1 MAATE
6 TTTDTEPAARSTE
19 DGDAGGLSGGRGSN
33 GDSGTVGRVERPLG
47 VFTRP
52 QGGRGWRDWLS
63 TVDHKRI
70 GILYGV
76 SAMFFFLVGGV
87 EALLIRLQLA
97 APEGSVLSA
106 DVYNQV
112 YTMHGVTM
120 VFLFIMPLAAAF
132 ANYFIP
138 LQIGARDVAFPRLN
152 ALVVLDL
159 AVWCDLLEH
168 VLDRGRRRG

>member
-1 MAATE
+1 MTATE
-6 TTTDTEPAARSTE
+6 DALRMQALATDGTGASTDIAVRTEA
-19 DGDAGGLSGGRGSN
+19 DADADEETAGA
-33 GDSGTVGRVERPLG
+33 TVERPLG
-47 VFTRP
+47 VLTRP

-63 TVDHKRI
+63 TVDHKQI

-76 SAMFFFLVGGV
+76 SAMVFFLVGGV

-138 LQIGARDVAFPRLN
+138 LQIGARDVAFP
-152 ALVVLDL
+152 
-159 AVWCDLLEH
+159 
-168 VLDRGRRRG
+168 G